1 MAMENYQ
8 HGRIDVQNA
17 LPREIGTGV
26 FFFPIFV
33 SNCKRTLFDIIVF
46 NDLMVNM
53 IRKHFLYRQLV
64 LSFFLFCPR
73 LLAVIRAITSPYGNL
88 IITCEYNR

>member
-1 MAMENYQ
+1 M
-8 HGRIDVQNA
+8 
-17 LPREIGTGV
+17 LPRALWFTRARST
-26 FFFPIFV
+26 FFFSI
-33 SNCKRTLFDIIVF
+33 LFRMVGGHLPNRIIAF